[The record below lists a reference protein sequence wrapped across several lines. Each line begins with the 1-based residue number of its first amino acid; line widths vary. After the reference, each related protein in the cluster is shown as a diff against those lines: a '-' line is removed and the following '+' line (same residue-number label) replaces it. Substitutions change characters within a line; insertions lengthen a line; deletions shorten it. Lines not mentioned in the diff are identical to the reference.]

1 SAIGCRVPTCSI
13 SPIRTRCPTCSRGP
27 SRPTRRTWRRSGA
40 LPMASI
46 PTATGVPP
54 SAWWPRPPPCST
66 AASRGWR
73 RSRSCPACATC
84 RSATAWATGAL
95 APDRGGRRPD
105 RVHGAVAGRPRCS
118 AGPPTPPPPMPH
130 TRIFSR
136 ASGRGLM
143 RDLGLVSSLLAA
155 AGHEV
160 EPVAFGKEKG
170 LRNLRLSGMWLAQRW
185 RGPPDVQIALEHVYP
200 RSFRLARRNLL
211 VPNPEWFRSDY
222 HDSLPAID
230 VMLCKTRH
238 AHEIFSRLGCDARF
252 IGFTSEDRCDPAVPR
267 RREFLN
273 LAGRSPVKGTEV
285 VLDAWRRHPE
295 WPRLVVVQS
304 PRHARPGPPAP
315 NIDHRIGR
323 FDDGELR
330 CLQNACLFHIC
341 PSEAEGFG

>member
-1 SAIGCRVPTCSI
+1 
-13 SPIRTRCPTCSRGP
+13 
-27 SRPTRRTWRRSGA
+27 
-40 LPMASI
+40 
-46 PTATGVPP
+46 
-54 SAWWPRPPPCST
+54 
-66 AASRGWR
+66 
-73 RSRSCPACATC
+73 
-84 RSATAWATGAL
+84 
-95 APDRGGRRPD
+95 
-105 RVHGAVAGRPRCS
+105 
-118 AGPPTPPPPMPH
+118 MPH

-185 RGPPDVQIALEHVYP
+185 RGRPDVQIALEHVYP

-267 RREFLN
+267 RREFLH

-330 CLQNACLFHIC
+330 RLQNACLFHIC
-341 PSEAEGFG
+341 PSEAEGFGHCLVEGLSVGAISLTTDGAPMNEVVGDGVGVLIPPVHTAPMGLATRYRVDVRGVEDAVERVLAMDAAALAAMSARARRRFERMDAAFRQGFAATVAEAARLH